1 LHHQLR
7 GSDGGL
13 GFATGQIRTIS
24 LYDDVVVIDNGST
37 DGIVECAKAAGARV
51 VQHKWRVMRF
61 RDSPVHDTVDAS
73 ADPVGQLLAA
83 AFYHSARSYTHSQA
97 RRLRQPA
104 GAHAKKSAWAL
115 WLRVPLE
122 YPPTLPEVFHHKT
135 VRRRFLQRF
144 AVCRVTRSLAR
155 NYWNSLN
162 MSQRLKSAHACY
174 TGTS

>member
-83 AFYHSARSYTHSQA
+83 VFYHSARSYTHAQA

-104 GAHAKKSAWAL
+104 GAHAKKVGLGAVAARPTRISAD
-115 WLRVPLE
+115 
-122 YPPTLPEVFHHKT
+122 LPEVFHHAA
-135 VRRRFLQRF
+135 VRRLFLQRF
-144 AVCRVTRSLAR
+144 AGWRVTRSSAR
-155 NYWNSLN
+155 KLLDQPEHEPELQVCTCSSY
-162 MSQRLKSAHACY
+162 
-174 TGTS
+174 